1 MTEEEYRYHRHR
13 AIEVG
18 PFGECSRMRNGL
30 IKIEGQVP
38 MNEARL
44 LNWVSQKHFW
54 YLEKLRSLV

>member
-1 MTEEEYRYHRHR
+1 
-13 AIEVG
+13 
-18 PFGECSRMRNGL
+18 MRNGL